1 MKLSRSR
8 LDRYIVSKDSNA
20 ELMSKVNGMR
30 VQGSATALSWIPS
43 ESVTGAVFRV
53 PFEVGFSHYDQPPPD
68 SGLDVDSLLAADGA
82 RFVNQLQAW
91 VEVQD
96 GAIVDSGHGGGGRI
110 GSTTL
115 RLAGLGMTFAAVA
128 LPDLRRAEK
137 VSDTAVRFT
146 QTAGGRTGVPAPRRV
161 SHPPFVQ
168 FAAPLAW
175 TTLSLTLHADGQQEL
190 ELVGA
195 SPFPRHWVYDADG
208 NLSTKSATIDYKQ
221 WSTAAFGK
229 HTPWGDTDSPA
240 FVSEL
245 ETALERELSST
256 IMRGA
261 AKPAIRKL
269 RAGDMLAEQ
278 GEEADELFLLLDG
291 VLRVDVD
298 GKELAEIGPGAVL
311 GERAILE
318 SGRRTASLSAVTA
331 CTVAV
336 AGRDSV
342 DPDTLREVARGH
354 RREEGAQG
362 PY

>member
-269 RAGDMLAEQ
+269 RAGTCWPSRARRPTNCSCCSTACCVSMSTARSWPRSGQ
-278 GEEADELFLLLDG
+278 GRSWGSGPSWSLVD
-291 VLRVDVD
+291 VLRRC
-298 GKELAEIGPGAVL
+298 LL
-311 GERAILE
+311 
-318 SGRRTASLSAVTA
+318 
-331 CTVAV
+331 
-336 AGRDSV
+336 
-342 DPDTLREVARGH
+342 
-354 RREEGAQG
+354 
-362 PY
+362 